1 MSGTEI
7 IVIAAAT
14 VAGPILAV
22 QAQKW
27 IERAGERR
35 RSRRAIF
42 HALMS
47 NRATRLNDDFVK
59 ALNLIDLEFSP
70 SRFGGTKD
78 RAVIDAWRALFGE
91 YHAAPPD
98 GAALDEMR
106 SWNERVGERIV
117 SLLFAMSKALRYD
130 FSEEQLRRGIYYP
143 KGRVD
148 LEQTQLAILNG
159 LRQILEGRAALP
171 MKVTEIPSSPE
182 LIAAQLAMMEKSAKS
197 YADDG
202 ALRVQIDSRSRS
214 GQGEK

>member
-1 MSGTEI
+1 MNNLEI
-7 IVIAAAT
+7 GIIAAAT

-70 SRFGGTKD
+70 RKFGGMKD

-91 YHAAPPD
+91 YHASPAD
-98 GAALDEMR
+98 GATQDEMR
-106 SWNERVGERIV
+106 SWNERISERIV
-117 SLLFAMSKALRYD
+117 SLLFTMSKALRYD
-130 FSEEQLRRGIYYP
+130 FSEEQLSSTLPISGSVTKRIRESPQERGGNFHI
-143 KGRVD
+143 
-148 LEQTQLAILNG
+148 
-159 LRQILEGRAALP
+159 
-171 MKVTEIPSSPE
+171 SPV
-182 LIAAQLAMMEKSAKS
+182 MP
-197 YADDG
+197 G
-202 ALRVQIDSRSRS
+202 HR
-214 GQGEK
+214 